1 MMQVLQGIM
10 YIIATLC
17 LNVTIHEACFSPL
30 KCFNSAKHS
39 YCKLKFV
46 DDFAPG
52 QKLLST
58 LIDLLKIKACHI
70 TSLNQSEW
78 VNFKIFPLGLS
89 AVAITL

>member
-1 MMQVLQGIM
+1 MRGTQAWGSRMEGADESTELIQHPLMMQVFQGIM

-52 QKLLST
+52 QKLL
-58 LIDLLKIKACHI
+58 
-70 TSLNQSEW
+70 
-78 VNFKIFPLGLS
+78 
-89 AVAITL
+89 